1 METKEQNK
9 QNRNNKLID
18 TENVLMVVRQEL
30 VVAVG
35 EKVEGMKMYKLP
47 VKKTVLTGL

>member
-1 METKEQNK
+1 MNK
-9 QNRNNKLID
+9 QNRNNLID

-47 VKKTVLTGL
+47 LKKTVLTGL